1 MFNVLEQTGC
11 FHSFSVSSYAFVRLP
26 NFFVS
31 GSTLSNP
38 SWPLVAVVLWQNQQL
53 VQQLGLQEVLNPVAA
68 VVFSFNNCR
77 PATLQHASTKGQVKP
92 QESAQT
98 ISNHSQI
105 ITYNYSISLSLT
117 VFFKYKDCW
126 PISKATRFRLHSM
139 QKKSAPC
146 ILILQHLMWHSS
158 LNWRIF
164 R

>member
-1 MFNVLEQTGC
+1 
-11 FHSFSVSSYAFVRLP
+11 
-26 NFFVS
+26 
-31 GSTLSNP
+31 
-38 SWPLVAVVLWQNQQL
+38 
-53 VQQLGLQEVLNPVAA
+53 
-68 VVFSFNNCR
+68 
-77 PATLQHASTKGQVKP
+77 
-92 QESAQT
+92 
-98 ISNHSQI
+98 
-105 ITYNYSISLSLT
+105 